1 MLFGKE
7 KVIVPEN
14 KTNLILEG
22 KGYLNTF
29 LSWNETAGSRRG
41 TFYRFSVNIP
51 ASNFIAYNLSFQRVR
66 CRESSIEIPI
76 TEECYILLFSLCWC
90 KECRNYT
97 CSKHICGE
105 VGQWTI
111 SVTTILFLLVNVGPS
126 MFIIKDKDPWRIC

>member
-51 ASNFIAYNLSFQRVR
+51 ASNFIAYNLSFQ
-66 CRESSIEIPI
+66 P
-76 TEECYILLFSLCWC
+76 LLVQRMQKLYLQQTHMWRGTKKRWQCLA
-90 KECRNYT
+90 
-97 CSKHICGE
+97 E

-126 MFIIKDKDPWRIC
+126 MFIIKDKWLGS

>member
-51 ASNFIAYNLSFQRVR
+51 ASNFIAYNLSFQPLLVQRMQKLYLQQTHMWSGW
-66 CRESSIEIPI
+66 EAEGIE
-76 TEECYILLFSLCWC
+76 
-90 KECRNYT
+90 K
-97 CSKHICGE
+97 E
-105 VGQWTI
+105 VGMLGR
-111 SVTTILFLLVNVGPS
+111 ILGEYVNELHWKMEIVK
-126 MFIIKDKDPWRIC
+126 I